1 MVEDASENR
10 TERQAEICGGN
21 GESEHF
27 ASHLG
32 RKRGYEDR
40 YICGKDHRRAHTLQQ
55 PEGDDRLN
63 VPRQRA
69 QQSEDGKQNLACY
82 QNRLFAVQVR
92 EVSESCLLYTSG
104 IWHGSDP
111 KYIVYGFWNGIII
124 TASLLLE
131 QTFERNCRRLEMCI
145 RDRVSGIDYKVCE
158 KPSEKL
164 GEFYGKNRCV

>member
-92 EVSESCLLYTSG
+92 EVSERDGERGGRQDISRNDPAYAD
-104 IWHGSDP
+104 GSRMKFSAD
-111 KYIVYGFWNGIII
+111 GRNGKIQG
-124 TASLLLE
+124 AAGK
-131 QTFERNCRRLEMCI
+131 C
-145 RDRVSGIDYKVCE
+145 GE
-158 KPSEKL
+158 K
-164 GEFYGKNRCV
+164 